1 MVRDAVPS
9 YSDPMA
15 PDDAS
20 HPAGTSTAHT
30 RPDRLGVIG
39 LGAMG
44 LPMASHLLAAHGA
57 LTVHSRTPKPELER
71 AGARWAATPRELA
84 EHSDT
89 VLVMLPDLPQLEPM
103 LTGPDSLLASG
114 TSLLLMIGSTCSP
127 VALRDLA
134 ARLSTESDGR
144 VRVLDCPVSG
154 GDTGARSGNLSIM
167 AGGTDEDA
175 DRAARLLA
183 PCGTLRH
190 LGPLGAG
197 EVTKACNQMIV
208 GATMLALA
216 DATVLAQRSGI
227 APSDLFDALSGGYA
241 GSRLLEDKRSRL
253 EDDDVTPG
261 GIAAYMA
268 KDLRF
273 AAEVATD
280 THTRASLLPR
290 LQEMYDELLAAGLGQ
305 DDLAVAKR
313 FVAER

>member
-1 MVRDAVPS
+1 MVRDTVPS
-9 YSDPMA
+9 YSGPMA

-20 HPAGTSTAHT
+20 HPAGTGTAPT

-84 EHSDT
+84 EHSDA

-253 EDDDVTPG
+253 EGDDVTPG

-268 KDLRF
+268 KDLQF

-280 THTRASLLPR
+280 TRTRASLLPR